1 MPAGQN
7 YIPGI
12 FRSKSPKLP
21 ECTNP
26 NQDLSGLLSL
36 SKPALQISLD
46 KNTQVCVR
54 GQNLAG
60 FVQLILNRYE
70 NENPTIVTHHCHFSG
85 PLLTI
90 ISLQLK

>member
-1 MPAGQN
+1 MQLVEAQPGPEFPACHRFYIRSKTKQTPTGQN

-36 SKPALQISLD
+36 AKPVLRKSLD
-46 KNTQVCVR
+46 KNCQVR
-54 GQNLAG
+54 M
-60 FVQLILNRYE
+60 
-70 NENPTIVTHHCHFSG
+70 
-85 PLLTI
+85 
-90 ISLQLK
+90 